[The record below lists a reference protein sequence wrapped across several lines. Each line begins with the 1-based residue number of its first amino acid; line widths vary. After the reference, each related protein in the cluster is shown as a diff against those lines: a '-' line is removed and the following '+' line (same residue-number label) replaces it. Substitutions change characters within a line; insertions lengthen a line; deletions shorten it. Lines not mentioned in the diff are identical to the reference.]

1 MLNQKDFKYNERNF
15 SFDNYSFNYNKKS
28 SSSKDSN
35 HSNSSDNIEKS
46 DYFSINKK
54 MNLIQQ
60 KLLSLNDNFSPKPNI
75 INIHDNNKVK
85 EDNNNEEDSS
95 KRKFINAKNVLKELN
110 SQLTKMN
117 YCNIIQ
123 TNSIQRLDLS
133 LSFLSSQID
142 NLNFLNKKRKDTIQ
156 KNLDKFKNQ
165 E

>member
-15 SFDNYSFNYNKKS
+15 SLNNYSFNKKKS
-28 SSSKDSN
+28 SSSKDSI
-35 HSNSSDNIEKS
+35 HSNSLDNIEKS
-46 DYFSINKK
+46 DYFSTNKK

-60 KLLSLNDNFSPKPNI
+60 KLLSLNDTFSSKPNI
-75 INIHDNNKVK
+75 INKHDNKKVK
-85 EDNNNEEDSS
+85 ENNNNEEDSS

>member
-15 SFDNYSFNYNKKS
+15 SLNNYSFNYNKKS
-28 SSSKDSN
+28 SSSKDSI

-60 KLLSLNDNFSPKPNI
+60 KLLSLNDTFSSKPNI
-75 INIHDNNKVK
+75 INKHDNKKVK
-85 EDNNNEEDSS
+85 ESNNNEEDSS
-95 KRKFINAKNVLKELN
+95 KRNFINAKNVLKELN

-133 LSFLSSQID
+133 LSFLSSQIST
-142 NLNFLNKKRKDTIQ
+142 LNFLNKKRKDTIQ
-156 KNLDKFKNQ
+156 KNLDKLKNQ

>member
-15 SFDNYSFNYNKKS
+15 SLNNYSFNKKKS
-28 SSSKDSN
+28 SSSKDSI
-35 HSNSSDNIEKS
+35 HSNSLDNIEKS
-46 DYFSINKK
+46 DYFLINKK
-54 MNLIQQ
+54 INLIQQ
-60 KLLSLNDNFSPKPNI
+60 KLLSLNDTFSSKPNI
-75 INIHDNNKVK
+75 INKHDNKKVK
-85 EDNNNEEDSS
+85 EDNNNEEDSA
-95 KRKFINAKNVLKELN
+95 KRKFINAKNVLNELN

-133 LSFLSSQID
+133 LSFLSSQIST
-142 NLNFLNKKRKDTIQ
+142 LNFLNKKRKGSIQ